1 MVIVDTKYGAAVL
14 DWRGYHRM
22 DKEKLYR
29 RLYGSFADSPEKTGD
44 GTAESQG
51 ENNTHKEVDNGGT
64 GENTVFNRG

>member
-29 RLYGSFADSPEKTGD
+29 RLYGSFTEGIVKMGDS
-44 GTAESQG
+44 TAEPQG
-51 ENNTHKEVDNGGT
+51 KENTHKEAGNGGT
-64 GENTVFNRG
+64 HRG

>member
-29 RLYGSFADSPEKTGD
+29 RLYGSFAERPGKTEG
-44 GTAESQG
+44 GTAELRG
-51 ENNTHKEVDNGGT
+51 EDNTHKEAGNGGT
-64 GENTVFNRG
+64 YRG